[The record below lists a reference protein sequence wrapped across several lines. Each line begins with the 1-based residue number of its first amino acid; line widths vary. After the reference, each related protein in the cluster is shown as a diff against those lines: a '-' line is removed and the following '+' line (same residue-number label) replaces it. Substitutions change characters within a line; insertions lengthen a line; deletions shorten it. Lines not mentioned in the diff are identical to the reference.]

1 MSSSAARSADRG
13 GGAERRRGWEIGEV
27 VDFTA
32 LRNCREAA
40 LLLWVKNPLG
50 PLDHSP
56 YLAAVAATQ
65 GETLQRFPAFGFQLL
80 FLAGKPLRGCE

>member
-1 MSSSAARSADRG
+1 MSSFAARSADRG

-56 YLAAVAATQ
+56 YLAAIAATQ
-65 GETLQRFPAFGFQLL
+65 GETLRRLKSFGQRREYFSC
-80 FLAGKPLRGCE
+80 K